1 MIRNQLLVG
10 TMYLA
15 TVFNGVYASSEAKEA
30 KTTDVEQ
37 AKKETP
43 SEDKASSTSKV
54 NVRRNILL
62 LDFLQK
68 AYDGNPELLSA
79 RYARNAKEAEMMAAM
94 SRFGPN
100 VKLSATAGHVNN
112 SNPIFNDGKKVGE
125 EGKNFAENLE
135 TLRDTNYDVK
145 GNVTAGINLFHFG
158 SDTFAVMG
166 AAAKQDAYDM
176 EQFGKIQKFILD
188 AVESYVNVL
197 KGRQALD
204 VYTKFERQARH
215 NFERVQ
221 TEYVV
226 GSSTR
231 TNVLTA
237 KAELAQATSNRMKAQ
252 TELINAEQAYIEM
265 AGEPAGELVYP
276 KNNLTLPTTL
286 DECMKIAEEKSIT
299 LRGAAANLRAARHNL
314 ASTVTGTLPSIDVYA
329 QYDTSLK
336 EEEKDKGG
344 SGSVGIRFSYELF
357 SNSGQGSHI
366 SQIKQAT
373 NNNTAAS
380 YGHEHARNAMVK
392 EVKAAWHG
400 LKTAESQ
407 RSQAELGVEAA
418 RNAYEGAIEEFR
430 LGQRAYLDL
439 LKVQEQLLK
448 AELNYLEGIKAEVLG
463 RYKLLAAVGT
473 LTPSAVGLVINER
486 DDEHSVEG

>member
-1 MIRNQLLVG
+1 VLSVFKKQLLVSC
-10 TMYLA
+10 MCVA
-15 TVFNGVYASSEAKEA
+15 TLFAGSYAATLEKVHEKEVKKEELPASSAPLG
-30 KTTDVEQ
+30 Q
-37 AKKETP
+37 
-43 SEDKASSTSKV
+43 V
-54 NVRRNILL
+54 NVKRNTELL
-62 LDFLQK
+62 EFLQK
-68 AYDGNPELLSA
+68 AYDSNPDLLSA
-79 RYARNAKEAEMMAAM
+79 RYTRSAKEAEMLGAM
-94 SRFGPN
+94 SRFGPR
-100 VKLSATAGHVNN
+100 VTLSADAGHGPLPLKG
-112 SNPIFNDGKKVGE
+112 SLADGIESLRNTEYVVSGKVS
-125 EGKNFAENLE
+125 
-135 TLRDTNYDVK
+135 
-145 GNVTAGINLFHFG
+145 AGINLFRAG

-166 AAAKQDAYDM
+166 AAARQDAYDV
-176 EQFGKIQKFILD
+176 EQFGKINKFILD
-188 AVESYVNVL
+188 AVEAYVNVI
-197 KGRQALD
+197 KGRQALE

-276 KNNLTLPTTL
+276 KNTLKLPATL
-286 DECMKIAEEKSIT
+286 DECLSIAQEKSLI
-299 LRGAAANLRAARHNL
+299 LRGSAANLRAARYGL
-314 ASTVTGTLPSIDVYA
+314 ASTITGTLPSVDLYA
-329 QYDTSLK
+329 EYDTSLSEEDVNK
-336 EEEKDKGG
+336 EGT
-344 SGSVGIRFSYELF
+344 SRVGIRVSYELF
-357 SNSGQGSHI
+357 SNSSQQGSHL

-373 NNNTAAS
+373 NQKQAAG
-380 YGHEHARNAMVK
+380 YAYEHSRNVSVK

-407 RSQAELGVEAA
+407 RSQADLGVEAA

-448 AELNYLEGIKAEVLG
+448 AELNHLEAIKADILG
-463 RYKLLAAVGT
+463 RYRLLAAVGI
-473 LTPSAVGLVINER
+473 LTPEGVGLVINER
-486 DDEHSVEG
+486 DERE